1 MSDKETI
8 LARRQR
14 LSMVP
19 RAQAG
24 LALDNRPKTDRVS
37 QLEENVQGLE
47 ERLAKL
53 EGIVT
58 RPELAEHTPEHTPG
72 STKAPSASTSAS
84 SGSKLYAASSV
95 ATGSLYEGSSS
106 FINQSVQASQV
117 AQRTASSETP
127 EAAPTISESFSH
139 LDALLRSSTASSLVK
154 EHQFTNNAAPRPL
167 PPIEPLPASFVIA
180 AVQRVKATPA
190 IFLSGYALNDVSLVE
205 NLCQRVYFP
214 TEPVSLGHITSVNGI
229 LAFLSREF
237 TILQQPLGKEFD
249 MEKLTTKCERN
260 FNLGIE
266 TYDVLAVPSFENVL
280 SLALGVVKAQ
290 SETRPMLCCT
300 LLASAASHCQM
311 LGYHREST
319 YQRDRSGRVDAKR
332 RLFWTLYVFDK
343 NVSLLLGHAS
353 KFQDFDI
360 DAQYPALSADPGQRP
375 WDEWFHLAIRLAKV
389 QGQIYNGLYSAGA
402 LRTTPTERKQCT
414 ESLALEMNKWRAD
427 LDALDA
433 SRVNYP
439 DIFNLSR
446 YHWDIMYYSTLTSLL
461 RAPATPGMGAE
472 ISSQCFQAARLGL
485 HSHLRCFSGYQA
497 SGVLSDA
504 DFDNW
509 VLHNSSFIPFIAIFL
524 HAIASSSLDDVA
536 LLEQVTETLKRA
548 RKGHAGS
555 EKLFQICATFTALA
569 RRMVEARNSC
579 VGTYDQT
586 TDSLQIAGISGDMP
600 LSWSEVLV
608 DPSSQ
613 QIDADDLYGWE
624 DNDMSSILADWING
638 QPPAADVFGMDFG

>member
-19 RAQAG
+19 RALKPGLDSADRSPTPVRRLQDTQA
-24 LALDNRPKTDRVS
+24 VS
-37 QLEENVQGLE
+37 LLYTPFTRAAANYASREENVQGLE

-427 LDALDA
+427 LDA
-433 SRVNYP
+433 
-439 DIFNLSR
+439 
-446 YHWDIMYYSTLTSLL
+446 
-461 RAPATPGMGAE
+461 
-472 ISSQCFQAARLGL
+472 
-485 HSHLRCFSGYQA
+485 A